1 MKKIVGMIAGVF
13 AAAVLIVGCGSNSKL
28 DPIGGG
34 SPYAFINASPP
45 IKIEE
50 SGKDYN
56 LSVQLIENGFGAP
69 GEEVK
74 MMPFDRK
81 YGVVEPAVVDTDE
94 SGWAGFNYTA
104 PEDLGEVSGQSI
116 TIRALFD
123 DGNGS
128 VIAQDFVLNF
138 INIASGS
145 LYHLTNQSTP
155 IVISLDMNDTNNT
168 TPPAITKE
176 ISAYVVDK
184 DNIGVAGKEVTIG
197 ILDQQFGS
205 ISPSST
211 QTDAAGKA
219 TFTFTASD
227 TIASQSGRSTVV
239 NMNYTENGVTQSLPV
254 TIEVTACCGCPGHP
268 GTCP

>member
-1 MKKIVGMIAGVF
+1 
-13 AAAVLIVGCGSNSKL
+13 
-28 DPIGGG
+28 
-34 SPYAFINASPP
+34 
-45 IKIEE
+45 
-50 SGKDYN
+50 
-56 LSVQLIENGFGAP
+56 
-69 GEEVK
+69 
-74 MMPFDRK
+74 
-81 YGVVEPAVVDTDE
+81 
-94 SGWAGFNYTA
+94 
-104 PEDLGEVSGQSI
+104 
-116 TIRALFD
+116 
-123 DGNGS
+123 